1 MPAFQN
7 HQRWR
12 NSTLIHSLP
21 LHQRIS
27 SFTALFFVFPDGH
40 LHTYISSCTINYTLG
55 LINGILWI
63 AIICLY
69 IFKENF
75 VSQRRLLWFICQYNH
90 LQDSRALRADE
101 GTDGHVDVRRP
112 PLSTIKAFSV
122 SRKWT
127 QLPQDLQVTIVLL
140 FPHCCCHPGLGI
152 DDVCWWWCGGIRFE
166 VVARASTALNA
177 PEEFLSIFF
186 VN

>member
-1 MPAFQN
+1 MPVCLSEPSAMEKFYV
-7 HQRWR
+7 
-12 NSTLIHSLP
+12 NSFAPVTPENIIIYGP
-21 LHQRIS
+21 LLRLS
-27 SFTALFFVFPDGH
+27 GWPL
-40 LHTYISSCTINYTLG
+40 TYISSCTINYTLG

-75 VSQRRLLWFICQYNH
+75 VSQRRLLWFICQFNH